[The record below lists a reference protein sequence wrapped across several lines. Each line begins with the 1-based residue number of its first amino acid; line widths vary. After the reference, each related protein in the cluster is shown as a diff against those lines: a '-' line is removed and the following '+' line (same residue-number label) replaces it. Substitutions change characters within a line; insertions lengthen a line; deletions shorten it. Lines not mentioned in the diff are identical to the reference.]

1 MSVLYSVPAGIAR
14 PLSDEDEEEEEEVL
28 VLLGTPVLIES
39 RISLRS

>member
-14 PLSDEDEEEEEEVL
+14 PLSDEDEEEEEVL